1 MSLPKEPRQK
11 MINMMYLVLT
21 ALLALN
27 VSNEVLEAFK
37 TVDKSITTSNKA
49 LDTKN
54 GVIYDAFKTEL
65 GDAQTKAKA
74 EVWAPKAD
82 KVKSLSAEMS
92 SYLQSMKLRLKQ
104 ESGLKKDDPKG
115 SEGDYKE
122 DDLDAATRLFAP
134 DKFETGEGKNMYD
147 KLTAYKKQV
156 LDVLNPEEFK
166 DNPDLQKK
174 IMLKKAEFQKTLPL
188 DMSVPEKAHAE
199 KTGNDPKDWTY
210 SYFHMTPTI
219 ASLTILSKFEND
231 VKNSEAQLVDYIH
244 SQVGQVK
251 VVYNKFAAIAQANR
265 TYAMPGDEIEIK
277 AGIGA
282 FSDAAQPNI
291 TINGQHM
298 SLSDGLASFKTTAS
312 GAGEHSVAV
321 KIEYT
326 TPDGK
331 HETKDEIVKYTVGT
345 PSGASMFLEKM
356 NVVYLDVENPVTISA
371 GSGGKEKMNVSF
383 TNGTITGA
391 GGDRFN
397 IIPTTQGLGKVNI
410 TVNGKTT
417 PFEVRC
423 KNLPNPGIEVAGIA
437 SGAISSSLFKS
448 QGGLIAKLKDS
459 EFNFPYTILSY
470 QVGAKNPSGVVQEVS
485 IDGPRWSAAENLIK
499 AQAPGSVVYFD
510 KIKVKGPGGKTRSI
524 DGTYYS
530 LK

>member
-37 TVDKSITTSNKA
+37 TVNKSITTSNTA

-54 GVIYDAFKTEL
+54 GVIYDAFNAEL
-65 GDAQTKAKA
+65 KDPQTKAKA
-74 EVWAPKAD
+74 EIWAPKATQ
-82 KVKSLSAEMS
+82 VKQLSAAMS
-92 SYLQSMKLRLKQ
+92 GYLDDMKLKLKQ
-104 ESGLKKDDPKG
+104 ESGLKKDEKG
-115 SEGDYKE
+115 EEEFKE

-134 DKFETGEGKNMYD
+134 DKFDAGEGKNMYN
-147 KLTAYKKQV
+147 KLAAYKKQV
-156 LDVLNPEEFK
+156 LDVLNPDEFK
-166 DNPDLQKK
+166 DNPKMQADIRAKR
-174 IMLKKAEFQKTLPL
+174 AEFEKTLPL
-188 DMSVPEKAHAE
+188 DLSTPPKAHAE
-199 KTGNDPKDWTY
+199 KFDDEAKNWTY

-219 ASLTILSKFEND
+219 ASLTILSKFQND

-244 SQVGQVK
+244 QQVGSVK
-251 VVYNKFAAIAQANR
+251 VVYDKFEAIAQANR
-265 TYAMPGDEIEIK
+265 TYAMPGDEIEVT
-277 AGIGA
+277 AGVGA
-282 FSDAAQPNI
+282 FSDAAKPRI
-291 TINGQHM
+291 TINGQNM
-298 SLSDGLASFKTTAS
+298 TLDGGKATFKTTAS

-321 KIEYT
+321 KVEFT
-326 TPDGK
+326 KPDG
-331 HETKDEIVKYTVGT
+331 TTAVKDEIVKYTVGT

-383 TNGTITGA
+383 SNGTITPVS
-391 GGDRFN
+391 GDRYN
-397 IIPTTQGLGKVNI
+397 IIPKTQGIGKVNI

-423 KNLPNPGIEVAGIA
+423 KNLPSPQVEVAGVN

-448 QGGLIAKLKDS
+448 QGGIIAKLKES
-459 EFNFPYTILSY
+459 EFNFPYTVVSY
-470 QVGAKNPSGVVQEVS
+470 QIGARNPGGVVQEVTV
-485 IDGPRWSAAENLIK
+485 DGPRWTAAENLIK
-499 AQAPGSVVYFD
+499 SQAPGSVVYFD
-510 KIKVKGPGGKTRSI
+510 KITVLGPGGKKRTI
-524 DGTYYS
+524 DGTYFT

>member
-49 LDTKN
+49 LDNKN

-65 GDAQTKAKA
+65 NDAQTKAKA

-82 KVKSLSAEMS
+82 KVKSLSADMAG
-92 SYLQSMKLRLKQ
+92 YLESMKLRLKQ

-115 SEGDYKE
+115 GEGDYKE

-134 DKFETGEGKNMYD
+134 DKFESGEGKNMYD

-156 LDVLNPEEFK
+156 LDVLNPDEFK

-174 IMLKKAEFQKTLPL
+174 IAMKKAEFQKTLPL
-188 DMSVPEKAHAE
+188 DMSVPAKAHAE

-251 VVYNKFAAIAQANR
+251 IVYNKFAAIAQSNR
-265 TYAMPGDEIEIK
+265 SYAMPGDDIEIT

-298 SLSDGLASFKTTAS
+298 SLTDGKASFKTTAS

-326 TPDGK
+326 TPEGK
-331 HETKDEIVKYTVGT
+331 KEVKDEVVKYTVGT
-345 PSGASMFLEKM
+345 PSGASMFLTKM
-356 NVVYLDVENPVTISA
+356 NVVYLDVDNPVLISS
-371 GSGGKEKMNVSF
+371 GSGGKENMKVSF
-383 TNGTITGA
+383 SNGSITGA
-391 GGDRFN
+391 GGDLFN
-397 IIPTTQGLGKVNI
+397 IKPTTQGAGKVNI
-410 TVNGKTT
+410 NVNGKTT
-417 PFEVRC
+417 SFDVRC
-423 KNLPNPGIEVAGIA
+423 KSLPNPQFMVGGIA
-437 SGAISSSLFKS
+437 SGAISSALFKA
-448 QGGLIAKLKDS
+448 QGGGIAKLKDS
-459 EFNFPYTILSY
+459 DFDFPFQIVSY
-470 QVGAKNPSGVVQEVS
+470 QIGARNPSGVVQEVTV
-485 IDGPRWSAAENLIK
+485 DGARWSAAGALIQS
-499 AQAPGSVVYFD
+499 QAPGSVVYFD
-510 KIKVKGPGGKTRSI
+510 KIQVLGPGGKKRTI
-524 DGTYYS
+524 DGTYYT

>member
-37 TVDKSITTSNKA
+37 TVDKSIVTSNSS

-54 GVIYDAFKTEL
+54 KVIYDAFGNEL
-65 GDAQTKAKA
+65 KDPQTKAKA
-74 EVWAPKAD
+74 ELWAPKAD
-82 KVKSLSAEMS
+82 QVKKLSADMDG
-92 SYLQSMKLRLKQ
+92 YLASMKKQLKE
-104 ESGLKKDDPKG
+104 ESGLRKDDKG
-115 SEGDYKE
+115 EEEFKE
-122 DDLDAATRLFAP
+122 DDLDAATRLFAE
-134 DKFETGEGKNMYD
+134 KGEGKNMYE
-147 KLTAYKKQV
+147 KLAAYKKNV
-156 LDVLNPEEFK
+156 LAVLNPDEFK
-166 DNPDLQKK
+166 DNPDLAKSIAAK
-174 IMLKKAEFQKTLPL
+174 RAEFEKTLPL
-188 DMSVPEKAHAE
+188 DLSVPAKANAE
-199 KTGNDPKDWTY
+199 KSGDNAKDWTF

-219 ASLTILSKFEND
+219 ASLTILSKFQND
-231 VKNSEAQLVDYIH
+231 VKNSESQLVDYIH

-265 TYAMPGDEIEIK
+265 TYAMPGDEIEVT

-291 TINGQHM
+291 SINGQHM
-298 SLSDGLASFKTTAS
+298 SLTDGKASFKTTAS
-312 GAGEHSVAV
+312 GAGEHTVAV

-331 HETKDEIVKYTVGT
+331 KEVKDEIVKYTVGT

-383 TNGTITGA
+383 TNGSIKSA
-391 GGDRFN
+391 GGDRFM
-397 IIPTTQGLGKVNI
+397 IVPTTAGVGKVNI
-410 TVNGKTT
+410 VVNGKTT

-423 KNLPNPGIEVAGIA
+423 KQLPSPVPMVGAVT
-437 SGAISSSLFKS
+437 SGAIPSATFKAM
-448 QGGLIAKLKDS
+448 GGLLAKLKDS
-459 EFNFPYTILSY
+459 EFDFPYAV
-470 QVGAKNPSGVVQEVS
+470 VGYELGARNPSGIYQIVNV
-485 IDGPRWSAAENLIK
+485 DGPRWSVAENLIK

-510 KIKVKGPGGKTRSI
+510 KIRVRGPGGKLRTI
-524 DGTYYS
+524 DGTYFS